1 VKDKE
6 AGPHRSHADPCEST
20 EVPGEAHGQDDQ
32 QPNCSDHQSPVCQ
45 EAVVPCA
52 SRTYSVRSL
61 QVTLYL
67 GFATVD
73 KQFIAL
79 TNETF
84 ASCKFLVQM
93 CVS

>member
-1 VKDKE
+1 MKDKE

-67 GFATVD
+67 GVCNCRQAVYSID
-73 KQFIAL
+73 K
-79 TNETF
+79 
-84 ASCKFLVQM
+84 
-93 CVS
+93 